1 MSVAAEKSGS
11 TRSVETNRDIVMAIV
26 LLAVFAAAFPLL
38 SVAGERFWI
47 EIAIRVMILAAA
59 ATSLSLL
66 IGIAGLY
73 SFGHAAYLGI
83 GSYSVGIAAVYGVE
97 EGLAQLVIAIAAS
110 GLFALLTG
118 FVALRTR
125 GAHFIMITMA
135 FAQMLYFVMIGLKSF
150 GGDDGLTIEVRSAF
164 PLGIDFEQRATVY
177 YAALLLLAFSM
188 LVIAQIKRTPFG
200 LVLLSAKY
208 NERRTS
214 ASGYD
219 PFAYRLAVYCGAGI
233 LCALAG
239 FMHANSAAF
248 VSPDMMGWMRSAELM
263 FIVILGGV
271 GAVSGAL
278 LGAIAFVLLEEL
290 LSRLTIYWHF
300 LFGLFLIA
308 VVLLNRGGLIGFL
321 VRRG

>member
-1 MSVAAEKSGS
+1 MSAAAESSSLPRQAG
-11 TRSVETNRDIVMAIV
+11 TNRDVAV
-26 LLAVFAAAFPLL
+26 ALALLALLTAVFPLL
-38 SVAGERFWI
+38 SAAGERFWI

-59 ATSLSLL
+59 ATSLNLL

-83 GSYSVGIAAVYGVE
+83 GSYSVGIAAFYGVE
-97 EGLAQLVIAIAAS
+97 GGLAQLVIAIVAS
-110 GLFALLTG
+110 GLFALATG

-125 GAHFIMITMA
+125 GVHFIMITMA
-135 FAQMLYFVMIGLKSF
+135 FAQMLYFVMIGLKQF
-150 GGDDGLTIEVRSAF
+150 GGDDGLTIEVRSVF
-164 PLGIDFEQRATVY
+164 PFSIDFERRATVY
-177 YAALLLLAFSM
+177 YAALLLLALSM
-188 LVIAQIKRTPFG
+188 FVLQQVKRTPFG

-208 NERRTS
+208 NERRTN

-219 PFAYRLAVYCGAGI
+219 PFVYRLAAYCGAGI

-248 VSPDMMGWMRSAELM
+248 VSPDIMGWMRSAELM

-308 VVLLNRGGLIGFL
+308 VVLLNRGGLIGLL